1 VTRFLARRCTEPRFG
16 PSLSG
21 ALPCLSGVQMSLPGL
36 AALTLIGVSGSSL
49 AYMAVSM
56 LGAALDD
63 GYCAEAGS
71 SG

>member
-1 VTRFLARRCTEPRFG
+1 
-16 PSLSG
+16 
-21 ALPCLSGVQMSLPGL
+21 LPCLSGVQMSLPGL
-36 AALTLIGVSGSSL
+36 AALTLIGVSRSSL

-56 LGAALDD
+56 LSLALDD

>member
-1 VTRFLARRCTEPRFG
+1 
-16 PSLSG
+16 
-21 ALPCLSGVQMSLPGL
+21 LPCLSGVQMSLPGL
-36 AALTLIGVSGSSL
+36 AALTLIGVSRSSL

-56 LGAALDD
+56 LSAALDD